1 MESERKQRQLEEE
14 RRPKS
19 FLEKAKS
26 AFNRAKLSRYLGFIA
41 VIVATVVISL
51 YQVGWDP
58 NRVGWQT
65 YVANTALLLF
75 LGIYG
80 LFFGENEGGNMYRTL
95 ITGAFQ
101 SARNNFL
108 DRVDS
113 VVEKGYTDSLPDY
126 IVWRYQKDYE
136 NACKMKLM
144 SVRLFDHSIL
154 ELNRE
159 QIEQL
164 KNSPIK
170 TDDDHYYSQLSE
182 EQYQTV
188 LDILEGKVF
197 VDYIDDYTFY
207 LNDSEDGGES
217 QVTRVKNTPKRK
229 EKITWKQRLS
239 RVFMILTV
247 SLILAGFFKQAW
259 EGDSDTA
266 LRDLLSR
273 LCTLVVSV
281 ASGVNTSRLLNLE
294 DVFVLKYKESYLTL
308 FLSSMDNKTFV
319 PIDYQAKAKKEY
331 EEYEK
336 RRAEFVA
343 QAVDPQAEEQKEPMA
358 VPPVPMLK
366 GGN

>member
-1 MESERKQRQLEEE
+1 MENEKRRQAEEE
-14 RRPKS
+14 RRPKT

-26 AFNRAKLSRYLGFIA
+26 AFNRAKLSRYLGFIS

-58 NRVGWQT
+58 LRIGWQT

-80 LFFGENEGGNMYRTL
+80 LFFGENEGGSMYRNL

-113 VVEKGYTDSLPDY
+113 VVGKGYTDSLPDY

-144 SVRLFDHSIL
+144 SVRLFDYTIL
-154 ELNRE
+154 NLNRE
-159 QIEQL
+159 QLDQL
-164 KNSPIK
+164 KLAPIK
-170 TDDDHYYSQLSE
+170 TDDEHYYSQLSE
-182 EQYQTV
+182 EQYQAV
-188 LDILEGKVF
+188 IDILEGKVF
-197 VDYIDDYTFY
+197 VDYIEDYTFF
-207 LNDSEDGGES
+207 LNDSEDGDES

-239 RVFMILTV
+239 RVLMILTV

-259 EGDSDTA
+259 EGDNDTA

-273 LCTLVVSV
+273 LCTLIISV

-294 DVFVLKYKESYLTL
+294 DVFVLKFKESYLTL
-308 FLSSMDNKTFV
+308 FLASMDNKSFV
-319 PIDYQAKAKKEY
+319 PIDYQAKAKAEY
-331 EEYEK
+331 EAYEK
-336 RRAEFVA
+336 NRREAVAEV
-343 QAVDPQAEEQKEPMA
+343 VDPQNEEEKPMA
-358 VPPVPMLK
+358 KTPVPMLK